1 MSAAALR
8 ANQRLGQRPAR
19 RGGPLVMLVVLLAG
33 WSGARAVWWE
43 NPFAPLA
50 EVGEALLA
58 LPEADPVA
66 APAPDT
72 LSTTDTLAVNLP
84 PLAGAG
90 LLPAPLWTSGR
101 PARLAPDPRVTA
113 GHRLLWLAAL
123 RHPGLRAGGEPAPDP
138 LAPGQWAGGSTPAP
152 FLPPLLPPR
161 GGTAASAGG
170 RWSVDGWAFWRQG
183 ADSAPVSQGRV
194 PIYGASQAGAVLQ
207 YRLAPGSA
215 RDPRLY
221 ARAYRALVRRGES
234 EAALGASARPF
245 ARVPLRLTGEVRYTD
260 AAFGNDIRP
269 AAFGV
274 TEFAPLALPMGTQ
287 LEAYGQAGW
296 VGGPQPTAF
305 ADGQASLTREVGP
318 VAALTDDALR
328 LSLGAGAWA
337 GAQEDAQRVDL
348 GPTLRLDL
356 RIGTVPA
363 RLSVDWRQQ
372 VAGDASPGSG
382 VAATL
387 STGF

>member
-1 MSAAALR
+1 
-8 ANQRLGQRPAR
+8 
-19 RGGPLVMLVVLLAG
+19 MLVLLLAG
-33 WSGARAVWWE
+33 WSAARAVWWE

-58 LPEADPVA
+58 LPDA
-66 APAPDT
+66 APDAAPP
-72 LSTTDTLAVNLP
+72 ANLP
-84 PLAGAG
+84 ATDGLAMSLPALARTG
-90 LLPAPLWTSGR
+90 LLTAPLWQTHS
-101 PARLAPDPRVTA
+101 ASRLAHDPRIITA
-113 GHRLLWLAAL
+113 GHQLLWLAAL
-123 RHPGLRAGGEPAPDP
+123 GHPGLRGAGAPASDP
-138 LAPGQWAGGSTPAP
+138 LANDPWSGAGSPAP
-152 FLPPLLPPR
+152 FLPPPLPPR
-161 GGTAASAGG
+161 GGAPAAASG

-183 ADSAPVSQGRV
+183 SDSAPVSQGRV

-234 EAALGASARPF
+234 EAALGASARPI
-245 ARVPLRLTGEVRYTD
+245 ARVPLRLAGEVRYTD
-260 AAFGNDIRP
+260 AAFSNDIRP

-274 TEFAPLALPMGTQ
+274 TEFAPLALPLGTQ

-296 VGGPQPTAF
+296 VGGPQPTGF
-305 ADGQASLTREVGP
+305 ADGQASLTREVDQI
-318 VAALTDDALR
+318 AALTNNALR

-337 GAQEDAQRVDL
+337 GAQKDAQRVDI
-348 GPTLRLDL
+348 GPTFRLDL
-356 RIGTVPA
+356 RIGAVPA

>member
-1 MSAAALR
+1 MSAAAAR
-8 ANQRLGQRPAR
+8 ATQRPAR
-19 RGGPLVMLVVLLAG
+19 RGGPLVMLVLLLAG
-33 WSGARAVWWE
+33 WSAARAVWWE

-50 EVGEALLA
+50 KVGEALLA
-58 LPEADPVA
+58 LPEADPA
-66 APAPDT
+66 SDT
-72 LSTTDTLAVNLP
+72 LSAGDGLAVNLP
-84 PLAGAG
+84 PPAGAG
-90 LLPAPLWTSGR
+90 LLPAPLWQASR
-101 PARLAPDPRVTA
+101 AARLGPDPRITA
-113 GHRLLWLAAL
+113 GHHLLWLAAL
-123 RHPGLRAGGEPAPDP
+123 RHSGLRAGGEPAPDP
-138 LAPGQWAGGSTPAP
+138 LAPDQWAGLGAPAP
-152 FLPPLLPPR
+152 FLPTLLPPR
-161 GGTAASAGG
+161 GGAAASAASG

-183 ADSAPVSQGRV
+183 SDSAPVSQGRV

-207 YRLAPGSA
+207 YRLAPGSG

-245 ARVPLRLTGEVRYTD
+245 VRVPLRLAGEVRYTD
-260 AAFGNDIRP
+260 AAFSNDIRP

-274 TEFAPLALPMGTQ
+274 TELAPLALPLGTQ

-318 VAALTDDALR
+318 VAAGTDNTLR
-328 LSLGAGAWA
+328 LSLGAGVWA

-387 STGF
+387 STAF

>member
-1 MSAAALR
+1 MNAGV
-8 ANQRLGQRPAR
+8 RLAPQRPAR
-19 RGGPLVMLVVLLAG
+19 RGGPLVMLVLLLAG
-33 WSGARAVWWE
+33 WSSARAVWWE

-58 LPEADPVA
+58 IPDAALTTRPSAADPADDGLA
-66 APAPDT
+66 AGLP
-72 LSTTDTLAVNLP
+72 SLAR
-84 PLAGAG
+84 AG
-90 LLPAPLWTSGR
+90 LLSAPAWHSAR
-101 PARLAPDPRVTA
+101 PAGLVRDPRVTA
-113 GHRLLWLAAL
+113 GHHLLWLAAL
-123 RHPGLRAGGEPAPDP
+123 RHPGRRG
-138 LAPGQWAGGSTPAP
+138 APGDVAADPFLPVPGVDQNPPAP
-152 FLPPLLPPR
+152 FLPAR
-161 GGTAASAGG
+161 STAAPAANG

-183 ADSAPVSQGRV
+183 SDSAPVSQGRV

-245 ARVPLRLTGEVRYTD
+245 GRVPLRLAGEVRYTD
-260 AAFGNDIRP
+260 AAFSNEIRP
-269 AAFGV
+269 AAYGV
-274 TEFAPLALPMGTQ
+274 TEFAPVALPLGTQ

-296 VGGPQPTAF
+296 VGGAQPTAF
-305 ADGQASLTREVGP
+305 ADGQASLTREVDQI
-318 VAALTDDALR
+318 ARFTDNALR

>member
-1 MSAAALR
+1 MSAGARSIAL
-8 ANQRLGQRPAR
+8 ARPAR
-19 RGGPLVMLVVLLAG
+19 RGGPLVMLVLLLAG

-58 LPEADPVA
+58 LPEAARPTVPA
-66 APAPDT
+66 AAMPPGEA
-72 LSTTDTLAVNLP
+72 LATSGLP

-90 LLPAPLWTSGR
+90 LLSAPVWRAAR
-101 PARLAPDPRVTA
+101 PVGGLASDPRVTT
-113 GHRLLWLAAL
+113 GHHLLWFAAL
-123 RHPGLRAGGEPAPDP
+123 RHAGLRGAPGEPVPDP
-138 LAPGQWAGGSTPAP
+138 FLTVPGPGSSPPAP
-152 FLPPLLPPR
+152 FLPARSPSAV
-161 GGTAASAGG
+161 AASG
-170 RWSVDGWAFWRQG
+170 RWSLDAWAFWRQG
-183 ADSAPVSQGRV
+183 SNAAPVSQGRV
-194 PIYGASQAGAVLQ
+194 PIYGASQAGGVLQ
-207 YRLAPGSA
+207 YRLAPGST

-234 EAALGASARPF
+234 EVALGASARPF
-245 ARVPLRLTGEVRYTD
+245 GRVPLRLAGEVRYTD
-260 AAFGNDIRP
+260 AAFSNSVRP
-269 AAFGV
+269 AAYGV
-274 TEFAPLALPMGTQ
+274 TEFAPVALPLGAQ

-305 ADGQASLTREVGP
+305 ADGQASLTREVEP
-318 VAALTDDALR
+318 VGALTDNTLR
-328 LSLGAGAWA
+328 LSVGAGVWG

-348 GPTLRLDL
+348 GPTVRLDL
-356 RIGTVPA
+356 RIGAVPA